1 MKVSCK
7 GLKCMRTRILKLK
20 RYIWGDSRLMLNVWG
35 KMFQWSKLINTS
47 AAYFVLVGDKT

>member
-1 MKVSCK
+1 
-7 GLKCMRTRILKLK
+7 MRTRILKLK